1 MTLMVNKVE
10 IEVQKQT
17 AKNTTNQWMTILKY
31 ESKETSSTEILS
43 IVLSNSQPI
52 VKHTIDNG
60 KFVKEK

>member
-1 MTLMVNKVE
+1 MTLIVNKVE

-17 AKNTTNQWMTILKY
+17 SNNTTKRWMTILKY
-31 ESKETSSTEILS
+31 EPEEKTSTEILS

>member
-1 MTLMVNKVE
+1 MVNKVE

-31 ESKETSSTEILS
+31 EPKEKTSTEILS
-43 IVLSNSQPI
+43 IVLSDNQPI

-60 KFVKEK
+60 NIIKEE

>member
-1 MTLMVNKVE
+1 MVNKVE

-31 ESKETSSTEILS
+31 EPKETSSTEILS

-52 VKHTIDNG
+52 VKHTIDNV

>member
-1 MTLMVNKVE
+1 MTLKVNKVE

-31 ESKETSSTEILS
+31 EPKETSSTEILS
-43 IVLSNSQPI
+43 IVLSNSLPI
-52 VKHTIDNG
+52 VKHAIDNG